1 MSRIDDILGFW
12 LEETPSKYWYQ
23 PGEGIDERIRALFA
37 ADWGRAV
44 TGQLAGWTGTPRGA
58 LAYIILTDQ
67 FPRNMFRG
75 RALSFASDD
84 LGLAAARAAVD
95 AGHDLAFPMPA
106 RQFFYLP
113 FTHSENADDQATCVR
128 LIEERDARARTHP
141 AFPRP
146 CEGHR
151 GFRPLS
157 VPQRGP
163 RACDDARGT
172 GVSGCRGLSGTGEPH
187 AGKSCARCIAGCK
200 NG

>member
-128 LIEERDARARTHP
+128 LIEERVPEPEHILHSRAHAKVIADFGRFPFRNAALGRVTTPGEQAFLDAGAYPGLVSRMRESHAP
-141 AFPRP
+141 
-146 CEGHR
+146 
-151 GFRPLS
+151 
-157 VPQRGP
+157 
-163 RACDDARGT
+163 DA
-172 GVSGCRGLSGTGEPH
+172 
-187 AGKSCARCIAGCK
+187 
-200 NG
+200 

>member
-1 MSRIDDILGFW
+1 MSRIDAVLDFW

-23 PGEGIDERIRALFA
+23 PGDGLDERIRALFA

-44 TGQLAGWTGTPRGA
+44 AGQLSGWIDTQRGA

-84 LGLAAARAAVD
+84 LGLAAARASIE
-95 AGHDLAFPMPA
+95 AGHDLATPPPA

-128 LIEERDARARTHP
+128 LIDERLAEPDQILHSRAHQKVIADFGRFPFRNAALGRATTPEEQAFLDAGAYPGLVARMRESHAP
-141 AFPRP
+141 A
-146 CEGHR
+146 
-151 GFRPLS
+151 
-157 VPQRGP
+157 
-163 RACDDARGT
+163 A
-172 GVSGCRGLSGTGEPH
+172 
-187 AGKSCARCIAGCK
+187 
-200 NG
+200 